1 MATAPANDGTVSFSI
16 GVKDDSSA
24 SIDKIAT
31 KVSSLDK
38 LINSINKVE
47 MTINFSQATLSSFKS
62 IEDNI
67 KKMSDGFEALGKDYS
82 KAMLEGAKMA
92 RIEMETQGKLQ
103 IEKEKQKTQ
112 ELVGINKAASNAIV
126 NNAIETADKINE
138 ANKKVKAPT
147 FDLDAN
153 KAIIDLKN
161 SFALQKQA
169 LDSGNKELYAA
180 QSEAVE
186 KLLALIPESNKK
198 SILLYRQTAALKL
211 VESKRAMQLEIEAEA
226 EKNKKIVAAVDEGKK
241 IIAAKDAE
249 AARNRESAIKKEN
262 DAEVKAYNS
271 LVKSIE
277 DAYAKRNAI
286 ALQAFAN
293 EMELGKKRIAEAKRV
308 EAEIAKTAEETQ
320 KKTWAQAGM
329 MLGSSKSTAPTPTSF
344 SGMPAGLSQNQK
356 VDATGMLLGSIKPS
370 TVTPSANQALP
381 SGLGLVSDL
390 QKKSIADNYKAIEDN
405 NKKWLEG
412 VKQVSTQM
420 EKDELYLRS
429 VRRASIEMER
439 NDRLKAIKEAADAQ
453 AREDRIISRQAA
465 LNSTWMGRQGTTST
479 NQPAPN
485 TIGTTSAL
493 NAVSDSLGKVQ
504 SALMLVG
511 VAMSGRQV
519 LEYADNW
526 LHFVNAVGIATEKT
540 GGAAQMQE
548 KLFKLA
554 QDNRAPLEAITSIYL
569 RMSRAAETL
578 NITQG
583 ETVKMIDVVTKSLA
597 IMGTSPS
604 AVRGGLLQL
613 EQALGGVT
621 VRGQE
626 FKSILDSM
634 PNVMATVAKHY
645 QDAAK
650 DIKLQEASL
659 RGASEAEL
667 DKIKSEKTHELSISA
682 LRNMMY
688 QGEVASAAFAKAIIM
703 GQDEIDA
710 TFEKTHKT
718 FAQAFQTIEN
728 GFTKWVG
735 QLNQGTEASDKFY
748 RMAQQIADNFNIVVG
763 VIGAAT
769 AAVGAYALS
778 FAGIAIA
785 INPVGAAIAVIAGL
799 TAGFALLKDE
809 IKVTGEGLSTWGDV
823 FEVVTDRLGDS
834 ISSWMTKLGDFKD
847 WLDKKF
853 PNAKQIAGNA
863 MGSVDNVVQKI
874 YDLSPTGVAGNWISD
889 QIDSAAK
896 EAEKKAQE
904 RAYKTGLPTQ
914 EEKAFG
920 TQMSSMKFG
929 LSNVPNQSNL
939 SASNMLSKLTPSGL
953 DAANVGFSND
963 EQGRLNKKRY
973 DEARQAREDEIA
985 QLTAIAKKQSEV
997 NNEELRRLGLSEKE
1011 QFILKEMDKDL
1022 EKQRTTIKDGT
1033 KVRFDDL
1040 ESYKKHL
1047 TDIGINYD
1055 EIYRKQYASI
1065 FAEKESFTERKKAN
1079 DEAKRWS
1086 EPEAKAQTLQGMD
1099 TAIKGVRDEIST
1111 LSNELTN
1118 FSAKHPLSLS
1128 VSIDKNKALSEVAQF
1143 KDMFEKSGTKYGVSP
1158 SLLASM
1164 AVQESHG
1171 NTQAVSYAGAKS
1183 GLGLMQI
1190 GESTAQTYKLALK
1203 DRLDPEKSIET
1214 AAKIMADL
1222 LKTFNGDVRL
1232 ALAAYNAGKGRVQG
1246 VQGDVSK
1253 LTMETR
1259 KFAPEILGRLNGEN
1273 GAQSKELVTL
1283 QQKLNELKNKEVEL
1297 AKARNA
1303 FDAAPS
1309 RVSKKD
1315 FDLAQGALKE
1325 TEKEYKNAVQT
1336 QKEFESANKSVIE
1349 ALDKQTEAAY
1359 GTAHAYDFLKERQS
1373 ISVEAKTLGMEKG
1386 GFAIPEIDAMLK
1398 QITDKENEL
1407 SKASAKAVAE
1417 LETAKSL
1424 AIAEPT
1430 QANFE
1435 AEVAALN
1442 KKLALESEI
1451 ANAKKQASDVSRIEL
1466 DLLQQQANV
1475 IPNLKRGNDDLMES
1489 LTSSTV
1495 ELEKQKEIRKQG
1507 ATGAKVEEIRSL
1519 IDTRETLK
1527 GLNDIKS
1534 TVTGTL
1540 SSSFS
1545 TMFSDVLTRGK
1556 SFTSAFRDM
1565 FKNMVASISQGLMNV
1580 AMQALMT
1587 GNFIVA
1593 GLAAAGSIIT
1603 GLMGALFKGSYKD
1616 LSTPD
1621 TKVSGT
1627 VKGNTELGSSSVS
1640 SIVDT
1645 LNSIHSKEY
1654 RSLQDIADGF
1664 KNTNNAIGNVVSIAV
1679 ANNGNFSGST
1689 KGMTSGNTGAS
1700 EKQFLNGLMIAAAM
1714 GGIGLLML
1722 GVTYGLSKLLGIGK
1736 VKYEAIGYGIVS
1748 NATEMILGGANKG
1761 ITVYNYS
1768 KIKRTVKG
1776 WFSDDVLIYDVING
1790 INKDLT
1796 VAVSSVFRYFNK
1808 SLYEVINGLG
1818 IGNLV
1823 DPTFIVPKIKLS
1835 FTKLKSDEI
1844 NKKITES
1851 LNTTMDNIV
1860 ADVTNG
1866 FISPF
1871 QKMGEGLH
1879 ETIARIGIDVNV
1891 VYEQFKKIGSTISV
1905 RGIGLITMSENLINL
1920 FESTNNANDGLKN
1933 FITAIDAFYNAV
1945 TSKGEQFT
1953 NDAAYLSSKIADINK
1968 QGLLLASAPTAKNTL
1983 TTDAISILSKSLADP
1998 FTKVADTMT
2007 ALGSDTLKAYAKQA
2021 NTIQEIDAKGKV
2033 VNRAMTPVELETRA
2047 KTIFSEAELSLRTG
2061 SNRFALTATDLKS
2074 VTAEQLKGTTLL
2086 ATLDAKATKE
2096 ITKGSELTPNRDVL
2110 FALIDANK
2118 TLATNVDAINK
2129 VKDII
2134 ANPSTYMTTANAT
2147 ETQKTVMSN
2156 SLNSALGTID
2166 PVLSVL
2172 LQQIPV
2178 LNKLSLSTDLNLLT
2192 GKELTTQFD
2201 LSTKNSEKLAG
2212 AISGLA
2218 VARKEFLPTMDL
2230 SKLSKASSS
2239 QFSSWLKSMGNDET
2253 NLATITS
2260 ADLTA
2265 KQRVGLFGDP
2275 TKNTA
2280 GTLVTKGSDANLAF
2294 FRELKSVIMAN
2305 DAKQANL
2312 TKILADIPNELPKFV
2327 KNTFTMVDDATRA
2340 TITEQLTG
2348 ILSITDISKRE
2359 QAFTYLTDKYG
2370 EWITASDSATASII
2384 NLKTA
2389 FKSVTD
2395 YQDSVIRPIAESIL
2409 AKSTTADETTARANE
2424 ASLKALNTTDDITT
2438 LLNSIS
2444 PDLTK
2449 SVESWIS
2456 GLDTTTKANYGI
2468 TDAYSET
2475 VDGVTTMHDAVK
2487 ITTRALKAYD
2497 NQISL
2502 SSTAVESFRKS
2513 VSDWVLGKMTTTVGS
2528 PESQFNASKVAFES
2542 MLSILNNP
2550 NANSATDVANAQS
2563 KITGYADTFIT
2574 NIQKMYG
2581 AGDVGANL
2589 VQDVV
2594 NKVSNLGAVD
2604 YQTTM
2609 LEKTTQIADNT
2620 AKMADKATSTTTDAA
2635 TTKALD
2641 SVSAL
2646 TTVVNDIIAAP
2657 TGTITLDPYA
2667 VTANPSWSNISVSE
2681 MATVKPAA
2689 NDSSTNT
2696 AETIAELKLQNEQLA
2711 QLVVETRALVTVQAE
2726 ANATVVAQL
2735 TDLVSTSQEDTFNNR
2750 MRALAG

>member
-1 MATAPANDGTVSFSI
+1 MSATDGTVSFSI
-16 GVKDDSSA
+16 ETKVDATG
-24 SIDKIAT
+24 IDKAVE

-47 MTINFSQATLSSFKS
+47 MTIKFSEATLASFKG

-103 IEKEKQKTQ
+103 LEKEKQKTQ
-112 ELVGINKAASNAIV
+112 ELVGINKAASNSIV
-126 NNAIETADKINE
+126 ANAIETADKINE

-226 EKNKKIVAAVDEGKK
+226 EKNKKIVAAADEGKK

-249 AARNRESAIKKEN
+249 AAKQKQASIKKQN
-262 DAEVKAYNS
+262 DDEAKQYELFLKWIEDLGARRLANEVK
-271 LVKSIE
+271 
-277 DAYAKRNAI
+277 
-286 ALQAFAN
+286 
-293 EMELGKKRIAEAKRV
+293 LGEQRIAEAKRV
-308 EAEIAKTAEETQ
+308 EDEIKKIAEASLESQ
-320 KKTWAQAGM
+320 KKAQSQAGM
-329 MLGSSKSTAPTPTSF
+329 MLGNIQNTAPKPTAF
-344 SGMPAGLSQNQK
+344 NGMPSGLQQQTQQIQAQQK
-356 VDATGMLLGSIKPS
+356 ATDTTGMLLGNIKAYAPVS
-370 TVTPSANQALP
+370 SANQALP
-381 SGLGLVSDL
+381 SGLSAMSDS
-390 QKKSIADNYKAIEDN
+390 QKRSLAEANKAIEDN
-405 NKKWLEG
+405 NKKWLES
-412 VKQVSTQM
+412 VKQVSAQM
-420 EKDELYLRS
+420 EKDELYLRQ
-429 VRRASIEMER
+429 VRRTSIEMER
-439 NDRLKAIKEAADAQ
+439 NDRLKAIKETADAQ
-453 AREDRIISRQAA
+453 AREDRIIARQAA
-465 LNSTWMGRQGTTST
+465 LNSTWTGRQGMSPSSTS
-479 NQPAPN
+479 QPTAN
-485 TIGTTSAL
+485 TQGTTSAL
-493 NAVSDSLGKVQ
+493 GAVTDSLNSVHR
-504 SALMLVG
+504 ALMAVG
-511 VAMSGRQV
+511 VVLSGRQIM
-519 LEYADNW
+519 EYADNW

-540 GGAAQMQE
+540 GGAVQMQE

-578 NITQG
+578 NMTQG

-769 AAVGAYALS
+769 AAIATYALS
-778 FAGIAIA
+778 FGAIAIA
-785 INPVGAAIAVIAGL
+785 INPLGAAVAVIAGL

-809 IKVTGEGLSTWGDV
+809 IKVTGDGLATWGDV
-823 FEVVTDRLGDS
+823 FDVVTDRLGDS
-834 ISSWMTKLGDFKD
+834 ISNWMSKLTDFKD

-853 PNAKQIAGNA
+853 PNAKAIAGSA
-863 MGSVDNVVQKI
+863 IESVDNVVQKI
-874 YDLSPTGVAGNWISD
+874 YDLSPTGVAGNWISE
-889 QIDSAAK
+889 QIDSATK
-896 EAEKKAQE
+896 QAEKKAQE
-904 RAYKTGLPTQ
+904 RAYQKPLASQ
-914 EEKAFG
+914 EQKALGGQF
-920 TQMSSMKFG
+920 SSMDFG
-929 LSNVPNQSNL
+929 LSNVPKQSST

-953 DAANVGFSND
+953 DVANVGFTND

-985 QLTAIAKKQSEV
+985 QLTSIAKKQSEV
-997 NNEELRRLGLSEKE
+997 NNEELRRLGLSEQE

-1033 KVRFDDL
+1033 RVRFEDL

-1055 EIYRKQYASI
+1055 EIYRKQYSSI
-1065 FAEKESFTERKKAN
+1065 FAEKEAFTERKKAN

-1086 EPEAKAQTLQGMD
+1086 EPEAKAQTIESMD

-1143 KDMFEKSGTKYGVSP
+1143 KDMFEKSGAKYGVSP
-1158 SLLASM
+1158 TLLASM

-1190 GESTAQTYKLALK
+1190 GESTAQTYKLAAK
-1203 DRLDPEKSIET
+1203 DRLDPEKSIDT

-1222 LKTFNGDVRL
+1222 MKTFNNDVRL

-1253 LTMETR
+1253 LTLETR
-1259 KFAPEILGRLNGEN
+1259 KFAPEILGRLNGES
-1273 GAQSKELVTL
+1273 GTQSKELITL
-1283 QQKLNELKNKEVEL
+1283 QQKLNDLKEKEVKL
-1297 AKARNA
+1297 AQARNE
-1303 FDAAPS
+1303 FDSAPS
-1309 RVSKKD
+1309 KITKKG

-1325 TEKEYKNAVQT
+1325 TEKEYKNAVQS

-1373 ISVEAKTLGMEKG
+1373 MSLEAKTLGVEKG

-1424 AIAEPT
+1424 AIADPT

-1451 ANAKKQASDVSRIEL
+1451 ANTKKQASDVSRIEL

-1495 ELEKQKEIRKQG
+1495 ELEKQKAIRTAG
-1507 ATGAKVEEIRSL
+1507 ATGEEANKIRSL

-1534 TVTGTL
+1534 TVTGTFA
-1540 SSSFS
+1540 SSFS

-1603 GLMGALFKGSYKD
+1603 GLMGGLFKDKVTD
-1616 LSTPD
+1616 TSTPD
-1621 TKVSGT
+1621 TRTTGT
-1627 VKGNTELGSSSVS
+1627 VRGNADIGSNSVS
-1640 SIVDT
+1640 NIIKTLNDIHAAEWDT
-1645 LNSIHSKEY
+1645 LK
-1654 RSLQDIADGF
+1654 DIANGF
-1664 KNTNNAIGNVVSIAV
+1664 KNLSKSVDNTITMAV
-1679 ANNGNFSGST
+1679 QKNGAFKGST
-1689 KGMTSGNTGAS
+1689 QAATSASMNPLGSNT
-1700 EKQFLNGLMIAAAM
+1700 MIAANLGVSAAL
-1714 GGIGLLML
+1714 GATGLVAQAGLYAGAALINAGATSLGIGISTAAASSAALATLIGTSLSAGALSNLVGGMVL
-1722 GVTYGLSKLLGIGK
+1722 GAGVGLILAALQFGLGKLLGIGE
-1736 VKYEAIGYGIVS
+1736 VKYKAIGYGIVTQTQTYVL
-1748 NATEMILGGANKG
+1748 AAAGEAVKEVTMPVL
-1761 ITVYNYS
+1761 NYS
-1768 KIKRTVKG
+1768 KIKMTIKG
-1776 WFSDDVLIYDVING
+1776 WFSDTIKIYDI
-1790 INKDLT
+1790 
-1796 VAVSSVFRYFNK
+1796 
-1808 SLYEVINGLG
+1808 INGLN
-1818 IGNLV
+1818 IELTNAISKVFNNFNYVVSSLVNLLGV
-1823 DPTFIVPKIKLS
+1823 GDLFKNEFTPPQIKLS
-1835 FTKLKSDEI
+1835 LNNLKSDEVS
-1844 NKKITES
+1844 KKITES
-1851 LNTTMDNIV
+1851 LNTTMDTIV
-1860 ADVTNG
+1860 EQISNNFLTP
-1866 FISPF
+1866 FI
-1871 QKMGEGLH
+1871 KMGEGAF
-1879 ETIARIGIDVNV
+1879 EAFSRIGTNASVIT
-1891 VYEQFKKIGSTISV
+1891 ETFKKM
-1905 RGIGLITMSENLINL
+1905 GIETNLTGLGLISFSENMVDLY
-1920 FESTNNANDGLKN
+1920 ESSYKAGDGLKN
-1933 FITAIDAFYNAV
+1933 FMSVMSNFYKLTNTLGEQSAMAISVLVDRVKSINTTSKTIVADAKEVQVKLKPIALDTPTVGTKDVLIKQLKESSTELTKQALASSGVVSGFGSLKAMIPANLAPTTTYEKLLDLGSKNNKQDAFI
-1945 TSKGEQFT
+1945 TSF
-1953 NDAAYLSSKIADINK
+1953 
-1968 QGLLLASAPTAKNTL
+1968 
-1983 TTDAISILSKSLADP
+1983 
-1998 FTKVADTMT
+1998 MT
-2007 ALGSDTLKAYAKQA
+2007 AVPNIGELTKSKVNEIRGSDYVSYLEKAVGATTSGWGYELLKVITENTKIIDSNKPSFAKQK
-2021 NTIQEIDAKGKV
+2021 E
-2033 VNRAMTPVELETRA
+2033 M
-2047 KTIFSEAELSLRTG
+2047 
-2061 SNRFALTATDLKS
+2061 FA
-2074 VTAEQLKGTTLL
+2074 
-2086 ATLDAKATKE
+2086 
-2096 ITKGSELTPNRDVL
+2096 
-2110 FALIDANK
+2110 IDANK
-2118 TLATNVDAINK
+2118 YVTGGFNDTSGNQLTPFKNISENFITALTEDLTNVFKIKDVNK
-2129 VKDII
+2129 Q
-2134 ANPSTYMTTANAT
+2134 A
-2147 ETQKTVMSN
+2147 
-2156 SLNSALGTID
+2156 
-2166 PVLSVL
+2166 
-2172 LQQIPV
+2172 
-2178 LNKLSLSTDLNLLT
+2178 
-2192 GKELTTQFD
+2192 TQFD
-2201 LSTKNSEKLAG
+2201 LIINKYTAVSTELES
-2212 AISGLA
+2212 
-2218 VARKEFLPTMDL
+2218 L
-2230 SKLSKASSS
+2230 SKSV
-2239 QFSSWLKSMGNDET
+2239 
-2253 NLATITS
+2253 
-2260 ADLTA
+2260 LTT
-2265 KQRVGLFGDP
+2265 QDGLTGLTD
-2275 TKNTA
+2275 TY
-2280 GTLVTKGSDANLAF
+2280 
-2294 FRELKSVIMAN
+2294 KSV
-2305 DAKQANL
+2305 
-2312 TKILADIPNELPKFV
+2312 
-2327 KNTFTMVDDATRA
+2327 
-2340 TITEQLTG
+2340 
-2348 ILSITDISKRE
+2348 
-2359 QAFTYLTDKYG
+2359 
-2370 EWITASDSATASII
+2370 SD
-2384 NLKTA
+2384 
-2389 FKSVTD
+2389 V
-2395 YQDSVIRPIAESIL
+2395 YESIL
-2409 AKSTTADETTARANE
+2409 GKTTTSLETQTRANAASLIGLDYQTKVNSAIPLVIDNIIAWQKSLSDAE
-2424 ASLKALNTTDDITT
+2424 KASYKITDVNTVTAMSLKAFDNTI
-2438 LLNSIS
+2438 
-2444 PDLTK
+2444 
-2449 SVESWIS
+2449 
-2456 GLDTTTKANYGI
+2456 
-2468 TDAYSET
+2468 
-2475 VDGVTTMHDAVK
+2475 VK
-2487 ITTRALKAYD
+2487 TST
-2497 NQISL
+2497 SL
-2502 SSTAVESFRKS
+2502 ESFKKS

-2528 PESQFNASKVAFES
+2528 PESQFNASKTAFES
-2542 MLSILNNP
+2542 TLAILNNP
-2550 NANSATDVANAQS
+2550 KSSSTDVINAQS

-2581 AGDVGANL
+2581 AGDVGANM

-2620 AKMADKATSTTTDAA
+2620 AKFID
-2635 TTKALD
+2635 LFQFGN
-2641 SVSAL
+2641 
-2646 TTVVNDIIAAP
+2646 TTVSNLNTSNLLEPNGKLP
-2657 TGTITLDPYA
+2657 TE
-2667 VTANPSWSNISVSE
+2667 VTAGLTPAWSMITVGD
-2681 MATVKPAA
+2681 MPTVKPAA
-2689 NDSSTNT
+2689 NDSNT
-2696 AETIAELKLQNEQLA
+2696 DTTAYITELKFSNEQLA
-2711 QLVVETRALVTVQAE
+2711 QLVVETRALVTVQSD
-2726 ANATVVAQL
+2726 ANVMVIDHLNQLGVSSKDIAQN
-2735 TDLVSTSQEDTFNNR
+2735 SR
-2750 MRALAG
+2750 MMVIAA